1 MLLTLTAMLLAG
13 CSTSSGA
20 DTSSGGEGGGFVG
33 SAPDPSVADPGV
45 GGAPTVTDS
54 GNRDVVTTG
63 TLQLVVDDPIASA
76 DAVSAL
82 VISTGG
88 RLDSVSQ
95 YPKSDYQPASA
106 SLLARIPESKLDQ
119 ALIDLKK
126 LGTVQSL
133 STDSTDVTQQTTDY
147 AVRVANLQA
156 AVDRLRALLAQAT
169 DTSDLIEIETAL
181 TSREGDLESMKA
193 QRDSLAEQVAFAT
206 IAITLSSPSQVAPAT
221 PGTFWDGLVAG
232 WNSLVAALS
241 GLLIGIGAAIPWLAF
256 LGVLAII
263 ALVIVRLTRRGR
275 RRPVAASPAAPAEP
289 EKVDSPV

>member
-1 MLLTLTAMLLAG
+1 M
-13 CSTSSGA
+13 SGGGG
-20 DTSSGGEGGGFVG
+20 DSSSGGEGGFTGGGF
-33 SAPDPSVADPGV
+33 DPSISDPGV
-45 GGAPTVTDS
+45 PGAPAVTDGDS
-54 GNRDVVTTG
+54 RDVVTTG
-63 TLQLVVDDPIASA
+63 SLQLVVEDPIGSA

-95 YPKSDYQPASA
+95 YPKSPYQPASA

-133 STDSTDVTQQTTDY
+133 STNSTDVTQQTTDY
-147 AVRVANLQA
+147 SVRVANLEA

-181 TSREGDLESMKA
+181 TSRQGDLESMKA
-193 QRDSLAEQVAFAT
+193 QRDALAEQVAFAT

-241 GLLIGIGAAIPWLAF
+241 GLLIVAGAVIPWLAF
-256 LGVLAII
+256 LGILVII
-263 ALVIVRLTRRGR
+263 VLVIVRLARRGR
-275 RRPVAASPAAPAEP
+275 RRPAAPPSATAEP
-289 EKVDSPV
+289 EKVDSPA